1 MRKISE
7 RGLFGVLVMIISML
21 AVQMSAFASNT
32 YENSTQIKAQLQL
45 DAEDEAV
52 LNQYFQN
59 RAENF
64 YGNTVVDG
72 WMKEEQQQRI
82 AALSQWMESC
92 CGFKVEKATVA
103 FTVNSVLAKD
113 ENETVVLGSEWNT
126 LTYKFDSE
134 NESRDMM
141 FETMHVLH
149 ISEITHEITSDC
161 YSEYTGYQY
170 GSQEELSYVQIGE
183 NNGELGKGAFPIE
196 GLLWGME
203 APQLSGMNISTL
215 TLQDLYNIYGNDMEV
230 TLHFSEDGLWCLE
243 GKYELGETDVV
254 TEIQNEG
261 WYGEGQSV
269 ETPDYTAW
277 YFEIIQEVSYQD
289 KAFSEVNCAEVRE
302 YPDGTGQ
309 LILTLEKIPAENI
322 ETE

>member
-92 CGFKVEKATVA
+92 GFKVEKATVA

-134 NESRDMM
+134 NRVER
-141 FETMHVLH
+141 
-149 ISEITHEITSDC
+149 
-161 YSEYTGYQY
+161 Y
-170 GSQEELSYVQIGE
+170 
-183 NNGELGKGAFPIE
+183 
-196 GLLWGME
+196 
-203 APQLSGMNISTL
+203 
-215 TLQDLYNIYGNDMEV
+215 
-230 TLHFSEDGLWCLE
+230 
-243 GKYELGETDVV
+243 DV
-254 TEIQNEG
+254 
-261 WYGEGQSV
+261 
-269 ETPDYTAW
+269 
-277 YFEIIQEVSYQD
+277 
-289 KAFSEVNCAEVRE
+289 
-302 YPDGTGQ
+302 
-309 LILTLEKIPAENI
+309 
-322 ETE
+322 

>member
-92 CGFKVEKATVA
+92 GFKVEKATVA
-103 FTVNSVLAKD
+103 FTVNSVLAKN

-126 LTYKFDSE
+126 LTYKFNSE
-134 NESRDMM
+134 NESRNMM

-149 ISEITHEITSDC
+149 ISEVTHEITSDC

-183 NNGELGKGAFPIE
+183 NNSELGKGAFPIE
-196 GLLWGME
+196 GLRWGME
-203 APQLSGMNISTL
+203 APQLSGMNISRL
-215 TLQDLYNIYGNDMEV
+215 TLQDLYNIYENDMEV

-243 GKYELGETDVV
+243 
-254 TEIQNEG
+254 
-261 WYGEGQSV
+261 
-269 ETPDYTAW
+269 
-277 YFEIIQEVSYQD
+277 
-289 KAFSEVNCAEVRE
+289 
-302 YPDGTGQ
+302 
-309 LILTLEKIPAENI
+309 
-322 ETE
+322 

>member
-21 AVQMSAFASNT
+21 AVQMIAFAFNT
-32 YENSTQIKAQLQL
+32 YENSAQIKAQLQL

-82 AALSQWMESC
+82 AALSQWMEN
-92 CGFKVEKATVA
+92 CGFKVEKATVG
-103 FTVNSVLAKD
+103 FTVNSVLAKN

-149 ISEITHEITSDC
+149 ISEVTHEITSDC

-183 NNGELGKGAFPIE
+183 NNSELGKGAFPIE

-203 APQLSGMNISTL
+203 APQL
-215 TLQDLYNIYGNDMEV
+215 
-230 TLHFSEDGLWCLE
+230 
-243 GKYELGETDVV
+243 TDVV

-277 YFEIIQEVSYQD
+277 YFETIQEVSYQD

>member
-82 AALSQWMESC
+82 AALSQWMES

-203 APQLSGMNISTL
+203 
-215 TLQDLYNIYGNDMEV
+215 V

-277 YFEIIQEVSYQD
+277 YFETIQEISYQD

>member
-82 AALSQWMESC
+82 AALSQWMES

-183 NNGELGKGAFPIE
+183 NSGELGKGAFPIE

-269 ETPDYTAW
+269 ETPDYTRKRAGLLRPGS
-277 YFEIIQEVSYQD
+277 V
-289 KAFSEVNCAEVRE
+289 
-302 YPDGTGQ
+302 TGRGACKRKR
-309 LILTLEKIPAENI
+309 ILQCHAHRL
-322 ETE
+322 

>member
-7 RGLFGVLVMIISML
+7 RGLFGLLVMIISML

-32 YENSTQIKAQLQL
+32 SENSTQIKAQLQL
-45 DAEDEAV
+45 DAEDEEV

-92 CGFKVEKATVA
+92 GFMVEKATVV
-103 FTVNSVLAKD
+103 FNVNSVLAKD

-149 ISEITHEITSDC
+149 ISEVTHEITSDC

-230 TLHFSEDGLWCLE
+230 TFHFSEDGLWCLE
-243 GKYELGETDVV
+243 
-254 TEIQNEG
+254 
-261 WYGEGQSV
+261 
-269 ETPDYTAW
+269 
-277 YFEIIQEVSYQD
+277 
-289 KAFSEVNCAEVRE
+289 
-302 YPDGTGQ
+302 
-309 LILTLEKIPAENI
+309 
-322 ETE
+322 

>member
-7 RGLFGVLVMIISML
+7 RGLFGLLVMIISML

-72 WMKEEQQQRI
+72 WMKEEQLQRI
-82 AALSQWMESC
+82 AVLSQWMES
-92 CGFKVEKATVA
+92 CGFKVEKATVG
-103 FTVNSVLAKD
+103 FTVNSVLAKN

-126 LTYKFDSE
+126 LTYKFNSE
-134 NESRDMM
+134 NESRNMM

-149 ISEITHEITSDC
+149 ISEVTHEITSDC

-183 NNGELGKGAFPIE
+183 NNSKGAFPIE

-203 APQLSGMNISTL
+203 APQLSGMNISRL
-215 TLQDLYNIYGNDMEV
+215 TLQDLYNIYENDMEV

-277 YFEIIQEVSYQD
+277 YFETVQEVSYQD

>member
-1 MRKISE
+1 MVFNDQKGAPMRKISE

-21 AVQMSAFASNT
+21 AVQMSAFASNM

-82 AALSQWMESC
+82 AALSQWMES

-254 TEIQNEG
+254 TEIQKRRLV
-261 WYGEGQSV
+261 WRRSV
-269 ETPDYTAW
+269 SGDTRLYRLV
-277 YFEIIQEVSYQD
+277 F
-289 KAFSEVNCAEVRE
+289 
-302 YPDGTGQ
+302 
-309 LILTLEKIPAENI
+309 
-322 ETE
+322 

>member
-82 AALSQWMESC
+82 AALSQWMES

-269 ETPDYTAW
+269 HQ
-277 YFEIIQEVSYQD
+277 II
-289 KAFSEVNCAEVRE
+289 
-302 YPDGTGQ
+302 PLG
-309 LILTLEKIPAENI
+309 ILKLYRKFRIRTKRFQK
-322 ETE
+322 

>member
-72 WMKEEQQQRI
+72 WMKEEQLQRI
-82 AALSQWMESC
+82 AVLSQWMES
-92 CGFKVEKATVA
+92 CGFKVEKATVG
-103 FTVNSVLAKD
+103 FSVNSVLAKN

-126 LTYKFDSE
+126 LTYKFNSE

-149 ISEITHEITSDC
+149 ISEVTHEIT
-161 YSEYTGYQY
+161 
-170 GSQEELSYVQIGE
+170 QIV
-183 NNGELGKGAFPIE
+183 IV
-196 GLLWGME
+196 
-203 APQLSGMNISTL
+203 SI
-215 TLQDLYNIYGNDMEV
+215 QDINMVLRKNFLMFRLV
-230 TLHFSEDGLWCLE
+230 RT
-243 GKYELGETDVV
+243 T
-254 TEIQNEG
+254 QN
-261 WYGEGQSV
+261 
-269 ETPDYTAW
+269 
-277 YFEIIQEVSYQD
+277 
-289 KAFSEVNCAEVRE
+289 
-302 YPDGTGQ
+302 
-309 LILTLEKIPAENI
+309 LEKAHFQSRVCCGEWRHRS
-322 ETE
+322 

>member
-21 AVQMSAFASNT
+21 AVQMSAFASNM

-82 AALSQWMESC
+82 AALSQWMES

-183 NNGELGKGAFPIE
+183 NNGELGKGAFP
-196 GLLWGME
+196 ME

-277 YFEIIQEVSYQD
+277 YFETIQEISYQD

-302 YPDGTGQ
+302 YSDGTGQ

>member
-82 AALSQWMESC
+82 AALSQWMEN
-92 CGFKVEKATVA
+92 CGFKVEKATVG
-103 FTVNSVLAKD
+103 FTVNSVLAKN

-149 ISEITHEITSDC
+149 ISEVTHEITSDC

-196 GLLWGME
+196 GLLWG
-203 APQLSGMNISTL
+203 
-215 TLQDLYNIYGNDMEV
+215 MEV

-277 YFEIIQEVSYQD
+277 YFETIQEVSYQD

>member
-92 CGFKVEKATVA
+92 GFKVEKATVA

-149 ISEITHEITSDC
+149 ISEVTHEITSDC

-277 YFEIIQEVSYQD
+277 YFEYYTGSFVSGQSV
-289 KAFSEVNCAEVRE
+289 FRSELCRSS
-302 YPDGTGQ
+302 
-309 LILTLEKIPAENI
+309 
-322 ETE
+322 

>member
-82 AALSQWMESC
+82 AALSQWMES

-254 TEIQNEG
+254 TEIQTKVGMEKVSQ
-261 WYGEGQSV
+261 WRHQ
-269 ETPDYTAW
+269 
-277 YFEIIQEVSYQD
+277 II
-289 KAFSEVNCAEVRE
+289 
-302 YPDGTGQ
+302 PLG
-309 LILTLEKIPAENI
+309 ILKLYRKFRIRTKRFQK
-322 ETE
+322 

>member
-72 WMKEEQQQRI
+72 WMKEEQLQRI
-82 AALSQWMESC
+82 AVLSQWMES
-92 CGFKVEKATVA
+92 CGFKVEKATVV

-113 ENETVVLGSEWNT
+113 ENETVVLGSELNT

-149 ISEITHEITSDC
+149 ISEVTHEITSDC

-196 GLLWGME
+196 GLLWG
-203 APQLSGMNISTL
+203 
-215 TLQDLYNIYGNDMEV
+215 MEV

-277 YFEIIQEVSYQD
+277 YFETIQEISYQD

>member
-92 CGFKVEKATVA
+92 GFKVEKATVA

-141 FETMHVLH
+141 FETMHDVLH

-203 APQLSGMNISTL
+203 APQLSGMNISIL
-215 TLQDLYNIYGNDMEV
+215 TLQDLYNIYGKDMEV

-277 YFEIIQEVSYQD
+277 YFETIQEVSYQD

>member
-82 AALSQWMESC
+82 AALSQWMEN
-92 CGFKVEKATVA
+92 CGFKVEKATVG
-103 FTVNSVLAKD
+103 FTVNSVLAKN

-149 ISEITHEITSDC
+149 ISEVTHEITSDC

-183 NNGELGKGAFPIE
+183 NNSELGKGAFPIE

-269 ETPDYTAW
+269 RHQ
-277 YFEIIQEVSYQD
+277 II
-289 KAFSEVNCAEVRE
+289 
-302 YPDGTGQ
+302 PLG
-309 LILTLEKIPAENI
+309 ILKLYRKFRIRTKRFQK
-322 ETE
+322 

>member
-72 WMKEEQQQRI
+72 WMKEEQQRI
-82 AALSQWMESC
+82 AALSQWMES

>member
-82 AALSQWMESC
+82 AALSQWMEN
-92 CGFKVEKATVA
+92 CGFKVEKATVG
-103 FTVNSVLAKD
+103 FTVNSVLAKN

-126 LTYKFDSE
+126 LTYKFNSE

-149 ISEITHEITSDC
+149 ISEVTHEITSDC

-183 NNGELGKGAFPIE
+183 NNSELGKGTFPIE

-277 YFEIIQEVSYQD
+277 YFEYYTGSFVSGQSV
-289 KAFSEVNCAEVRE
+289 FRSELCRSS
-302 YPDGTGQ
+302 
-309 LILTLEKIPAENI
+309 
-322 ETE
+322 

>member
-7 RGLFGVLVMIISML
+7 RGLFGVLVIIISML
-21 AVQMSAFASNT
+21 VVQMSAFASNT
-32 YENSTQIKAQLQL
+32 SENSTQTKAQIQL
-45 DAEDEAV
+45 DAEDEEV

-92 CGFKVEKATVA
+92 GFKVEKATVA

-113 ENETVVLGSEWNT
+113 ENEIVVLGSEWNT

-149 ISEITHEITSDC
+149 ISEVTHEITSDC

-277 YFEIIQEVSYQD
+277 YFEYYTGSFVSGQSV
-289 KAFSEVNCAEVRE
+289 FRSELCRSS
-302 YPDGTGQ
+302 
-309 LILTLEKIPAENI
+309 
-322 ETE
+322 

>member
-7 RGLFGVLVMIISML
+7 RGLFGVLVIIISML

-32 YENSTQIKAQLQL
+32 SENSIQIKAQLQL
-45 DAEDEAV
+45 DAEDEEV

-72 WMKEEQQQRI
+72 WMKEEQLQRI

-92 CGFKVEKATVA
+92 GFKVEATVV

-113 ENETVVLGSEWNT
+113 ENETIVLGSEWNT

-149 ISEITHEITSDC
+149 ISEVTHEITSDC

-183 NNGELGKGAFPIE
+183 NNSELGKGAFPIE

-269 ETPDYTAW
+269 ETSDYTAW
-277 YFEIIQEVSYQD
+277 YFETIQEVSYQD

-309 LILTLEKIPAENI
+309 LILTLEKIPAENV

>member
-7 RGLFGVLVMIISML
+7 RGLFGVLVIIISML
-21 AVQMSAFASNT
+21 VVQMSAFASNT
-32 YENSTQIKAQLQL
+32 SENSTQTKAQIQL
-45 DAEDEAV
+45 DAEDEEV

-59 RAENF
+59 RVENF

-92 CGFKVEKATVA
+92 GFKVEKATVA

-113 ENETVVLGSEWNT
+113 ENEIVVLGSEWNT

-149 ISEITHEITSDC
+149 ISEVTHEITSDC

-203 APQLSGMNISTL
+203 APQLSGMNISIL
-215 TLQDLYNIYGNDMEV
+215 TLQDLYNIYGKDMEV

-277 YFEIIQEVSYQD
+277 YFEYYTGSFVSGQSV
-289 KAFSEVNCAEVRE
+289 FRSELCRSS
-302 YPDGTGQ
+302 
-309 LILTLEKIPAENI
+309 
-322 ETE
+322 

>member
-7 RGLFGVLVMIISML
+7 RGLFGLLVMIISML

-72 WMKEEQQQRI
+72 WMKEEQLQRI
-82 AALSQWMESC
+82 AVLSQWMES
-92 CGFKVEKATVA
+92 CGFKVEKATVG
-103 FTVNSVLAKD
+103 FTVNSVLAKN

-126 LTYKFDSE
+126 LTYKFNSE
-134 NESRDMM
+134 NESRNMM

-149 ISEITHEITSDC
+149 ISEVTHEITSDC

-183 NNGELGKGAFPIE
+183 NNSELGKGAFPIE

-203 APQLSGMNISTL
+203 APQLSGMNISRL
-215 TLQDLYNIYGNDMEV
+215 TLQDLYENDMEV

-277 YFEIIQEVSYQD
+277 YFETVQEVSYQD

>member
-21 AVQMSAFASNT
+21 AVQMSAFAFNT
-32 YENSTQIKAQLQL
+32 YENSAQIKAQLQL

-82 AALSQWMESC
+82 AALSQWMEN
-92 CGFKVEKATVA
+92 CGFKVEKATVG
-103 FTVNSVLAKD
+103 FTVNSVLAKN

-134 NESRDMM
+134 NESRDMI

-183 NNGELGKGAFPIE
+183 NNSELGKGTFPIE
-196 GLLWGME
+196 GVLWGME

-254 TEIQNEG
+254 TEIQNE
-261 WYGEGQSV
+261 
-269 ETPDYTAW
+269 
-277 YFEIIQEVSYQD
+277 II
-289 KAFSEVNCAEVRE
+289 
-302 YPDGTGQ
+302 PLG
-309 LILTLEKIPAENI
+309 ILKLYRKFRIRTKRFQK
-322 ETE
+322 